1 MKISFFQW
9 SLWNTAFRPF
19 FWFGSVYGI
28 LVIGIWLL
36 VLSNAIANPI
46 QINSIHWHSYE
57 MVFGFSKAIV
67 LGFLFTAVQN
77 WTNSSIL
84 KGKNL
89 FFLLLFWT
97 LGRFSMYPL
106 GIVSY
111 LSFGLDISSDLMVIF
126 LLYPKLIVPTQK
138 HNRPILYHYGLF
150 TVFHLLAGFS
160 ARSVMDSEKTLLY
173 IHLSIFVI
181 LFLILII
188 GGRVVPFFSGV
199 VIPGYSFKRMPK
211 LETVILY
218 LPFVFYVSLIIQ
230 GYLVN
235 NESIH
240 IDITNINF
248 GSVILLFTFLVS
260 FTLFVTNLIRY
271 VSWKPWRSYKKPI
284 LWILYTG
291 YFWVCLGFLLYSL
304 VSLGY
309 FPVSSAVHSLT
320 VGGIGVFIYGMI
332 TRVSLGHTG
341 RSIVASPLT
350 VGAYILLNFAVVV
363 RVFFPLI
370 GKYNLAYHL
379 SGISWI
385 LVFVLFVIQYTKIL
399 FSPRPDGKPS

>member
-57 MVFGFSKAIV
+57 MIFGFSKAIV

-97 LGRFSMYPL
+97 LGRFSMYPI

-271 VSWKPWRSYKKPI
+271 VSWKPLRSYKKPI

-350 VGAYILLNFAVVV
+350 VGAYILLNFAVIV

>member
-1 MKISFFQW
+1 MKISFFRF

-28 LVIGIWLL
+28 LVIGFWLL
-36 VLSNAIANPI
+36 VLSNAITNPI

-97 LGRFSMYPL
+97 LGRISMYPL
-106 GIVSY
+106 GFLSY
-111 LSFGLDISSDLMVIF
+111 LSFGLDISSDLMVIL
-126 LLYPKLIVPTQK
+126 LLYPKLMVPTQK
-138 HNRPILYHYGLF
+138 HNQPIVFHYGLF
-150 TVFHLLAGFS
+150 TIFHLLAGFS
-160 ARSVMDSEKTLLY
+160 ARSVLDPEQTLLY
-173 IHLSIFVI
+173 VHLSIFVI

-211 LETVILY
+211 LESAILY
-218 LPFVFYVSLIIQ
+218 LPFVFYISKLLE
-230 GYLVN
+230 GYFASN
-235 NESIH
+235 
-240 IDITNINF
+240 
-248 GSVILLFTFLVS
+248 VS
-260 FTLFVTNLIRY
+260 FSIDSFSFTDIILPFSFLISFSLFVTNVVRY
-271 VSWKPWRSYKKPI
+271 LSWKPWKSYKKPI

-291 YFWVCLGFLLYSL
+291 YFWVCLGFLFYSL

-309 FPVSSAVHSLT
+309 FPISSAIHSLT
-320 VGGIGVFIYGMI
+320 IGGIGVFIYGMI

-350 VGAYILLNFAVVV
+350 VGAYIILNFAVIA
-363 RVFFPLI
+363 RVLFPLF

-379 SGISWI
+379 SGIGWI
-385 LVFVLFVIQYTKIL
+385 LAFTLFILQYTKIL

>member
-36 VLSNAIANPI
+36 VLSNAIVNPI

-111 LSFGLDISSDLMVIF
+111 LSFGLGISSDLMVIF

-235 NESIH
+235 NESFH

>member
-1 MKISFFQW
+1 MKNSLFQL

-19 FWFGSVYGI
+19 FWFGSIYGI
-28 LVIGIWLL
+28 FVIGFWLL
-36 VLSNAIANPI
+36 VLSNTVSNPI
-46 QINSIHWHSYE
+46 KINSIHWHSYE

-89 FFLLLFWT
+89 FFLLLFWF

-106 GIVSY
+106 GFLSY
-111 LSFGLDISSDLMVIF
+111 LSFGLDISSDLFVIY
-126 LLYPKLIVPTQK
+126 LLVPKLMVPTQK
-138 HNRPILYHYGLF
+138 HNRPIIFHYALF
-150 TVFHLLAGFS
+150 TLFHLFSGLS
-160 ARSVMDSEKTLLY
+160 ARSVIEPEQTLPF

-199 VIPGYSFKRMPK
+199 VIPGYSFKRIPK
-211 LETVILY
+211 IESVVLY
-218 LPFVFYVSLIIQ
+218 LPFAFYLFKLIQVFSIQGIATNIDFTKFNIVSGILIISC
-230 GYLVN
+230 LICFSLFLTN
-235 NESIH
+235 SIR
-240 IDITNINF
+240 
-248 GSVILLFTFLVS
+248 FL
-260 FTLFVTNLIRY
+260 
-271 VSWKPWRSYKKPI
+271 SWKPWKSYKKPI
-284 LWILYTG
+284 LWILYMG
-291 YFWVCLGFLLYSL
+291 YFWVSIGFLFYSL
-304 VSLGY
+304 AELGY
-309 FPVSSAVHSLT
+309 FPISSAIHSLT

-341 RSIVASPLT
+341 RSIIASPLT
-350 VGAYILLNFAVVV
+350 VFAYIILNIAVVI

-370 GKYNLAYHL
+370 GEYKYAYHL
-379 SGISWI
+379 SGMIW
-385 LVFVLFVIQYTKIL
+385 VLSFLLFLLQYTKIL

>member
-1 MKISFFQW
+1 MKTSFFQW

-19 FWFGSVYGI
+19 FWFGSLYGI
-28 LVIGIWLL
+28 SVIGIWLL
-36 VLSNAIANPI
+36 ILSNAITNPI

-97 LGRFSMYPL
+97 LGRFSMFPL

-111 LSFGLDISSDLMVIF
+111 LSFGLDISSDLMVIL

-150 TVFHLLAGFS
+150 TVYHLLAGLS
-160 ARSVMDSEKTLLY
+160 ARSVIDSEMTLLY

-188 GGRVVPFFSGV
+188 GGRVVPFFTGV
-199 VIPGYSFKRMPK
+199 VIQGYSFKRMPK

-218 LPFVFYVSLIIQ
+218 LPFVFYVSKLIQ

-235 NESIH
+235 SESI
-240 IDITNINF
+240 NLNF
-248 GSVILLFTFLVS
+248 ANFNLSSLILLMTFLVS

-304 VSLGY
+304 VYLGF
-309 FPVSSAVHSLT
+309 FPVSSAIHSLT

-350 VGAYILLNFAVVV
+350 VGAYIILNFAVIV
-363 RVFFPLI
+363 RVFFPLF
-370 GKYNLAYHL
+370 GKYTWAYHL
-379 SGISWI
+379 SGICWI
-385 LVFVLFVIQYTKIL
+385 LAFSLFIIQYTKIL
-399 FSPRPDGKPS
+399 FSPRPDGKPA

>member
-111 LSFGLDISSDLMVIF
+111 LSFGLGISSDLMVIF

-235 NESIH
+235 NESFH

>member
-1 MKISFFQW
+1 MKTSFFGL
-9 SLWNTAFRPF
+9 SFWNTAFRPF
-19 FWFGSVYGI
+19 FWFGSIYGI
-28 LVIGIWLL
+28 LVIGFWLL
-36 VLSNAIANPI
+36 VLSSAVTNPI

-89 FFLLLFWT
+89 FFLLLFWA

-106 GIVSY
+106 GLLSY
-111 LSFGLDISSDLMVIF
+111 LSFGLDISSDLMVIL
-126 LLYPKLIVPTQK
+126 LLYPKLMVPTQK
-138 HNRPILYHYGLF
+138 HNQPIIFHYGLF
-150 TVFHLLAGFS
+150 TIFHLFAGFS
-160 ARSVMDSEKTLLY
+160 ARSVLNPEQTLLY
-173 IHLSIFVI
+173 VHLSIFVI

-211 LETVILY
+211 LESAILY
-218 LPFVFYVSLIIQ
+218 LPFVFYISKLIEF
-230 GYLVN
+230 YLTTN
-235 NESIH
+235 GSINIH
-240 IDITNINF
+240 IDNINLID
-248 GSVILLFTFLVS
+248 ILLIISFLICFS
-260 FTLFVTNLIRY
+260 LFVTNTVRFI
-271 VSWKPWRSYKKPI
+271 SWKPWKSYQKPI

-291 YFWVCLGFLLYSL
+291 YFWVCLGFLFYSL
-304 VSLGY
+304 TSLGY
-309 FPVSSAVHSLT
+309 FPISSAIHSLT

-341 RSIVASPLT
+341 RIIVASPLT
-350 VGAYILLNFAVVV
+350 VGAYIILNFAVIV
-363 RVFFPLI
+363 RVLFPLF

-379 SGISWI
+379 SGIGWI
-385 LVFVLFVIQYTKIL
+385 LAFTLFILQYTKIL